1 MHWKVFAYCSLDITN
16 CVCNIKACKKSLR
29 IGTESR
35 PETALINFSMA
46 NAALTR
52 GKRLVGG
59 DVFFR
64 VNTVFCEPGWKAL
77 RHSSQQHRPGLTTFI
92 ISKYLSDSACFA
104 TVSYIFFLLLLGN
117 GLVILAVVINKKLR
131 SATNA
136 LIVSLAF
143 ADLPVG
149 LVIFPLISLTQ
160 IYGPNLHYGKQLCNT
175 TIFFTEV
182 FLSASCLHLLFISLD
197 RYLGE
202 KAKNTKLT
210 CWTLY

>member
-1 MHWKVFAYCSLDITN
+1 MF
-16 CVCNIKACKKSLR
+16 CNS
-29 IGTESR
+29 
-35 PETALINFSMA
+35 
-46 NAALTR
+46 
-52 GKRLVGG
+52 
-59 DVFFR
+59 
-64 VNTVFCEPGWKAL
+64 
-77 RHSSQQHRPGLTTFI
+77 FI
-92 ISKYLSDSACFA
+92 H
-104 TVSYIFFLLLLGN
+104 FFLLLLGN

-160 IYGPNLHYGKQLCNT
+160 IYGPNLLYGKQLCNT